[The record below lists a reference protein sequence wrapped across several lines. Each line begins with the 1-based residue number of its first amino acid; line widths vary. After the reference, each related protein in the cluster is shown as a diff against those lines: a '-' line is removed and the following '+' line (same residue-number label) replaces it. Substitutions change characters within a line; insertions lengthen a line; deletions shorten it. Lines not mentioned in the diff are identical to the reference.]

1 MPKTLKRKRKR
12 TKSKPGPR
20 EERLVITG
28 DPQRAID
35 ALLKKKP
42 TKG

>member
-1 MPKTLKRKRKR
+1 MTKKPKSKRK
-12 TKSKPGPR
+12 KSKPGPK

-28 DPQRAID
+28 DPMKSVD

-42 TKG
+42 R